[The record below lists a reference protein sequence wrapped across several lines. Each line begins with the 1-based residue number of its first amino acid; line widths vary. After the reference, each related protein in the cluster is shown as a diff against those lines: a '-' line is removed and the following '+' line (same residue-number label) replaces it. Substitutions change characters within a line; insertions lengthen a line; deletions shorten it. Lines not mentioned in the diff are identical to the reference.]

1 MSLFSTIAHEGIPSS
16 RRITVRGIGMA
27 VVTLVLGAVIG
38 FVVSENRTTT
48 DQVSQPATATAG
60 LAHGEFL
67 RLNTTDLEYLTPM
80 VPALPSTPVAGK
92 VDPFQY
98 VNVGSFDGLIGVY
111 EERHLVDP
119 AFADMNV
126 SSYENLTPMVP
137 GLASFIDA
145 NVGSYD
151 GLSRIWEENHA
162 VAPGFVDI
170 NVTPT
175 SEWTQQPS
183 GPR

>member
-16 RRITVRGIGMA
+16 RGITVRGIGMA
-27 VVTLVLGAVIG
+27 VVTLALGAVIG
-38 FVVSENRTTT
+38 FAVSENRTIN
-48 DQVSQPATATAG
+48 DQVSQPAAAAS
-60 LAHGEFL
+60 LAHGDFL

-80 VPALPSTPVAGK
+80 VPALPNTALAVK
-92 VDPFQY
+92 VDPFEY

-111 EERHLVDP
+111 ETSHLVDA

-126 SSYENLTPMVP
+126 ASYETLTPLVP
-137 GLASFIDA
+137 GLASFIDV

-151 GLSRIWEENHA
+151 GLSRIWEENHT

-175 SEWTQQPS
+175 SEWTQRPS

>member
-27 VVTLVLGAVIG
+27 VVTLALGAAIG
-38 FVVSENRTTT
+38 LVVSENRTTT
-48 DQVSQPATATAG
+48 DQVSQPAAAAG

-80 VPALPSTPVAGK
+80 VPALSSTAVAGK

-98 VNVGSFDGLIGVY
+98 ANVGSFDGLIGVY
-111 EERHLVDP
+111 EERHLVDA

-126 SSYENLTPMVP
+126 ASYENLTPMVP

-151 GLSRIWEENHA
+151 GLSRIWEENHT

-170 NVTPT
+170 NVAPTP
-175 SEWTQQPS
+175 EWTQQPR